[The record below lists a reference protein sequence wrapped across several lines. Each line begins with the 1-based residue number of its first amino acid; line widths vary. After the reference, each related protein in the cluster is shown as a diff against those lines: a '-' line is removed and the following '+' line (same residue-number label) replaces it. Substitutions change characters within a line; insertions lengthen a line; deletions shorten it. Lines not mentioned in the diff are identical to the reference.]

1 MPLPWTICWTR
12 WTLVSV
18 AKATRDKTA
27 DGRAGSGTRVSGSN
41 RSPSADVAVAPLG
54 GYARLAE
61 PLKVALPGMAKK
73 LATLGLETVGDLL
86 GHYPRRYA
94 EPNRQMLIEQL
105 TVGEHVSVFGEVQ
118 SATIMP
124 NRSSGYRLVATVK
137 DGGSLLQLTFFGK
150 YQKSLE
156 WRLAALQKGAR
167 GVFAGKVG
175 AYQNQLQLVHP
186 EYAILGGESVNEQDV
201 RLDADNLIP
210 IYPANEKVETWKIQ
224 KAIKTVLDTLTEK
237 DVPDI
242 IPAAVKQNLGI
253 NLTKLQALQYIHSP
267 TSLAQAHDAKQRLR
281 LDEAFVLQVALVQRK
296 LAYGGGLGV
305 ARPVSNSDSLLTK
318 FDANLPFTLT
328 AGQREI
334 GEVISTEL
342 ANTAPMQRLLVG
354 EVGSGKTVI
363 ALRAMLQVIDAGG
376 QAVLL
381 APTEVL
387 AQQHLQSITA
397 LLGELAES
405 SLTNSAFV
413 DVALLT
419 GSTPAAKRRDILRDT
434 LIGEVN
440 ILVGTH
446 ALLEDNVQF
455 HDLGLVVVDE
465 QHRFG
470 VEQREKLKSKGK
482 WPHLLVMTATPIPR
496 TIAMTIFG
504 DLDTSELKELP
515 RGRQKIETF
524 VVPEEKRNWV
534 ARTWQRVAEE
544 VAQGHRVFVVCPRIE
559 ETDSAAD
566 SEKRIMHTVDGVAQ
580 QLAVM
585 PVLAG
590 LKIEALHG
598 QMHPAAKAAIMARFR
613 SGETQILISTT
624 VIEVGVDIPEATV
637 MVIMDADLF
646 GMSQLHQLR
655 GRIGR
660 GSAQGLCLLF
670 SKAEP
675 GSIGDKRVQLLAST
689 TDGFEIAAED
699 LNLRAEGDVL
709 GTDQAGRA
717 SSLKLLRVT
726 ADADLIA
733 KARAAATELL
743 TADPQLAQHPDLAA
757 AVAALDP
764 THKEFLAKS

>member
-1 MPLPWTICWTR
+1 MAE
-12 WTLVSV
+12 SV
-18 AKATRDKTA
+18 KTKG
-27 DGRAGSGTRVSGSN
+27 D
-41 RSPSADVAVAPLG
+41 AVAPLG
-54 GYARLAE
+54 GYSRLAE
-61 PLKVALPGMAKK
+61 PLKVALPGAAKK

-86 GHYPRRYA
+86 GHYPRRYV

-105 TVGEHVSVFGEVQ
+105 TIGEHVSVFGEVQ
-118 SATIMP
+118 NAEIVP
-124 NRSSGYRLVATVK
+124 NRSGGYRLVAMIK
-137 DGGSLLQLTFFGK
+137 DGASLLQLTFFGK
-150 YQKSLE
+150 YFKNLE
-156 WRLAALQKGAR
+156 WRLAALQKGER
-167 GVFAGKVG
+167 GVFSGKVG

-186 EYAILGGESVNEQDV
+186 VYAILGGEAVNELDV
-201 RLDADNLIP
+201 RLAPDNLIS
-210 IYPANEKVETWKIQ
+210 IYPANEKIETWKIQ
-224 KAIKTVLDTLTEK
+224 KAIKTVLDTLTEN

-242 IPAAVKQNLGI
+242 LPPALRQQFGI
-253 NLTKLQALQYIHSP
+253 KLSRLAALRLIHSP
-267 TSLAQAHDAKQRLR
+267 ATKDDVEQAQKRLG
-281 LDEAFVLQVALVQRK
+281 LDEAFILQVALVQRK
-296 LAYGGGLGV
+296 LLYASHQGV
-305 ARPVSNSDSLLTK
+305 ARVLNGTDSLLHK
-318 FDANLPFTLT
+318 FDAHLPFSLT
-328 AGQREI
+328 VGQREI
-334 GEVISTEL
+334 GQVISAEL
-342 ANTAPMQRLLVG
+342 SSTVPMQRLLVG

-363 ALRAMLQVIDAGG
+363 ALRAMLQVVAAGG

-387 AQQHLQSITA
+387 AQQHLRSITA

-405 SLTNSAFV
+405 SLTQTAFV

-419 GSTPAAKRRDILRDT
+419 GSTPTSARREILRDT
-434 LIGEVN
+434 LIGKTN

-515 RGRQKIETF
+515 RGRQQIDTF
-524 VVPEEKRNWV
+524 VVPEYKRNWV
-534 ARTWQRVAEE
+534 ERTWQRVAEE
-544 VAQGHRVFVVCPRIE
+544 VALGHRVFVVCPRIE
-559 ETDSAAD
+559 ETTNTPD
-566 SEKRIMHTVDGVAQ
+566 SEKRIPHTVAAVAE
-580 QLAVM
+580 QLSEM
-585 PVLAG
+585 PALKG
-590 LKIEALHG
+590 LKIAELHG
-598 QMHPAAKAAIMARFR
+598 QMRPADKEAIMAQFR

-660 GSAQGLCLLF
+660 GAAKGLCLLF

-675 GSIGDKRVQLLAST
+675 GSIGDQRVQMLAAT
-689 TDGFEIAAED
+689 TDGFKISNED
-699 LNLRAEGDVL
+699 LALRAEGDVL
-709 GTDQAGRA
+709 GTNQAGRA

-726 ADADLIA
+726 DDAELITG
-733 KARAAATELL
+733 ARAAATELL
-743 TADPQLAQHPDLAA
+743 TADPDLASHPELAA

-764 THKEFLAKS
+764 THKEFLAKG